1 MEIKVF
7 KDTSKREKTHGGLT
21 FPQWIL
27 IVTLLI
33 FIGADI
39 VNIMFDVIPVFI
51 ERIIL
56 FPILLV
62 SASNAM
68 FRPYGMKFFTW
79 IKLFLKFQ
87 TTVQTRTY
95 QRHEEGMKKYR
106 ANDFKKDRKVKE
118 TIKKT
123 AEKTKD

>member
-7 KDTSKREKTHGGLT
+7 KDTSKREKTYGGLT
-21 FPQWIL
+21 FPQLML
-27 IVTLLI
+27 IVSLLI
-33 FIGADI
+33 FIGVDI
-39 VNIMFDVIPVFI
+39 VNIIYEVVPLFI

-56 FPILLV
+56 VPILLV

-68 FRPYGMKFFTW
+68 FRPYGMKFSTW
-79 IKLFLKFQ
+79 VKLFLKFQ

-106 ANDFKKDRKVKE
+106 ANDFKKDKKVKE

-123 AEKTKD
+123 TEKTKN